1 MKGDRLDLILKCIVE
16 YFIKNA
22 EPVGSKTLIEEYH
35 LPYSSATVR
44 NDMMELEEEGLIE
57 KTHMSSGRVPSSKG
71 YRYYCDHLRNDSV
84 DEDLKESLALIL
96 ANKKKSIEET
106 IEASCEIL
114 SHMTSLVSVVLGS
127 EEKERL
133 ASISLVQIN
142 ERTVTSVFVTD
153 KGYVENKTFIV
164 DENLKAEELVDCVK
178 LINDRLVGT
187 PVDELVEK
195 MEALKPILS
204 DYITDHDV
212 IYQALLETFIRYASD
227 RMSLYGREE
236 LFNNPEYASDA
247 DRLTRVLRL
256 LNDSSSLKE
265 VDEGEDLEIH
275 IGDLK
280 DNPDVSMVSAKIKI
294 GKEGE
299 NTIALVGPSRMDYDK
314 ALSALK
320 YIADKLN
327 EHFADSGD
335 TTELDKEEGESKDGE
350 A

>member
-1 MKGDRLDLILKCIVE
+1 MKADRSDLILKCIVE

-22 EPVGSKTLIEEYH
+22 EPVGSKTLLETYH
-35 LPYSSATVR
+35 LPFSSATIR
-44 NDMMELEEEGLIE
+44 NDMMELENEGYIE
-57 KTHMSSGRVPSSKG
+57 KTHLSSGRVPSSKG
-71 YRYYCDHLRNDSV
+71 YKYYCDHLRNDSV
-84 DEDLKESLALIL
+84 DEDLKESLSVIL

-127 EEKERL
+127 EERERL

-164 DENLKAEELVDCVK
+164 NENLKAEELVDCVK

-187 PVDELVEK
+187 PIDELVEK
-195 MEALKPILS
+195 MESLKPILS

-212 IYQALLETFIRYASD
+212 IYQALLETFVRYASD

-236 LFNNPEYASDA
+236 LFNNPEFSSDA
-247 DRLTRVLRL
+247 DKLTRVLKL

-265 VDEGEDLEIH
+265 VDEGEDLEVH

-280 DNPDVSMVSAKIKI
+280 DNPDLSLVSAKIKI
-294 GKEGE
+294 GKDDS
-299 NTIALVGPSRMDYDK
+299 NTIALIGPTRMDYDK

-320 YIADKLN
+320 YIADQLN
-327 EHFADSGD
+327 EYFVGD
-335 TTELDKEEGESKDGE
+335 EDNKEEKEDISSDGQ